1 MTEDE
6 NIRNGKQISKYLF
19 LILFIGLIPFIA
31 IFILLTLDPDIK
43 IFITIADLTRDWPGM
58 TSAHNPLMS
67 KIMDVYL
74 KFFPTFC
81 LFYAFITFKYT
92 IPKDNPHI
100 LKSTFAGLFITS
112 LGALMIYYTSYCNHE
127 LTREFRFH
135 RIISHSDFFMTL
147 FFMLSFS
154 ALYIISSFS
163 ITGTIAITR
172 LIIKGRG

>member
-6 NIRNGKQISKYLF
+6 NIRNGQQISKHLF

-31 IFILLTLDPDIK
+31 IFILLTLNPYMK
-43 IFITIADLTRDWPGM
+43 IFIAIADLTRNWPGM

-74 KFFPTFC
+74 KSFPAFC

-100 LKSTFAGLFITS
+100 LKSIFAAL
-112 LGALMIYYTSYCNHE
+112 LMIALVALLVYYISYCNHE

-135 RIISHSDFFMTL
+135 RIISYSDFFMTL
-147 FFMLSFS
+147 FFMLAFSAFYFIDSFS
-154 ALYIISSFS
+154 LTGIIGNS
-163 ITGTIAITR
+163 R
-172 LIIKGRG
+172 VIIKGRG

>member
-6 NIRNGKQISKYLF
+6 SIRNGQQISKYLF

-31 IFILLTLDPDIK
+31 IFNLLTLNPDIK

-74 KFFPTFC
+74 KFYPVLCF
-81 LFYAFITFKYT
+81 LYAFITFTYT

-100 LKSTFAGLFITS
+100 LKSIFAGLLIIA
-112 LGALMIYYTSYCNHE
+112 LGALMIYYISYCNHE

-163 ITGTIAITR
+163 ITGTIAIIR

>member
-6 NIRNGKQISKYLF
+6 SIRNGQQISKYLF

-31 IFILLTLDPDIK
+31 IFILLTLNPDIK

-74 KFFPTFC
+74 KFYPFFS
-81 LFYAFITFKYT
+81 FISIIITFKYT
-92 IPKDNPHI
+92 IPKDNTHI
-100 LKSTFAGLFITS
+100 LKSIFAALLMIA
-112 LGALMIYYTSYCNHE
+112 LGALLVYYISYCNHE

-135 RIISHSDFFMTL
+135 RIISYSDFL
-147 FFMLSFS
+147 
-154 ALYIISSFS
+154 
-163 ITGTIAITR
+163 
-172 LIIKGRG
+172 